1 MLFTINTFV
10 SGISNPYANCFN
22 RVAIRLTI
30 IFLKTFSRLFF
41 ARTQYALARYGLPFC
56 RFGLMKD
63 KTIQIIHLLP
73 QLKPSPQAILFALL
87 SNSFLFSGLAEIYYL
102 HYIYRFYLFLY
113 MNLYTGQEK
122 IIPSR
127 LYKLYVLYFNILTFT
142 PPPFTPAV
150 YSKYPGSAPPF
161 AFFLTE
167 PPKVDIDIQNS
178 PDSLT
183 TKGRRAFDA
192 GIFFSK
198 FPGFLSLPPSWS
210 LVVKNIFSGYNPC
223 PE

>member
-10 SGISNPYANCFN
+10 SGILNPYANCFN
-22 RVAIRLTI
+22 RVAIRSTI

-122 IIPSR
+122 LIFNHR
-127 LYKLYVLYFNILTFT
+127 YKLHVLYLQIFTFIQ
-142 PPPFTPAV
+142 
-150 YSKYPGSAPPF
+150 PPF
-161 AFFLTE
+161 APRGILQISGIRTPFCVFLTE
-167 PPKVDIDIQNS
+167 PPKVDIDLQNS
-178 PDSLT
+178 PDSLI
-183 TKGRRAFDA
+183 TKGQRAFDA
-192 GIFFSK
+192 GVFFCK
-198 FPGFLSLPPSWS
+198 FPGFLSIQPS
-210 LVVKNIFSGYNPC
+210 
-223 PE
+223 